1 MTLQM
6 VVLTIMEN
14 HGRKK
19 SVCKLVISPG
29 QEHGR
34 WKIQDVSGSSADVA
48 MRASKNT
55 CNDVALSKL
64 YEPRENTKK

>member
-1 MTLQM
+1 MTSQM

-19 SVCKLVISPG
+19 SVCKLVISAG

-48 MRASKNT
+48 MRK
-55 CNDVALSKL
+55 
-64 YEPRENTKK
+64 